1 MVNGLTPGFQS
12 ADGDRIRLELGTVLL
27 ALRRLRADI
36 ASGRVRKDGGLLS
49 AEEID
54 KLLVT
59 LRPPESRPKP
69 EARNPTRFCR
79 TADAA
84 SSADR
89 STSNWNALAQ
99 AVGQ

>member
-12 ADGDRIRLELGTVLL
+12 ADDDRIRLELGTVLL
-27 ALRRLRADI
+27 ALRRLRADL
-36 ASGRVRKDGGLLS
+36 ASGRVHRDGRLLS
-49 AEEID
+49 AEQID
-54 KLLVT
+54 KLLVA

-79 TADAA
+79 TADAG
-84 SSADR
+84 SSAER